1 MTLDAVTGLYY
12 ERNRNYSP
20 SLGTWISQDPL
31 QYVNGANT
39 YQFVMSGS
47 VEHVDTA
54 GTTYWKSAGPFG
66 PVMHNGVP
74 SLMFIRELRPSCY
87 NFWDELIGA
96 KILKTKQMFYSIN
109 GFQFPPSGENNEL
122 WEMGYQRALKD
133 WLTNENGIDK
143 VESIISLEKSRVGLL
158 EIRPFVITQW
168 LGGALGAAGG
178 ASSEGADSV
187 NNAIG
192 TGVSSPHL

>member
-1 MTLDAVTGLYY
+1 
-12 ERNRNYSP
+12 
-20 SLGTWISQDPL
+20 
-31 QYVNGANT
+31 
-39 YQFVMSGS
+39 
-47 VEHVDTA
+47 
-54 GTTYWKSAGPFG
+54 
-66 PVMHNGVP
+66 MHNGVP

-133 WLTNENGIDK
+133 WLMNENGIDR
-143 VESIISLEKSRVGLL
+143 VESIISLEKSRLGLL

-178 ASSEGADSV
+178 ASSEGAGSI
-187 NNAIG
+187 NNAID
-192 TGVSSPHL
+192 TGASAGDENQTITEQR